1 LLVCSMTSISR
12 PPVASRVRAAELNVG
27 LELEEAVQRH
37 ARLVYKV
44 AYSALRRADE
54 AEDATQETFLRL
66 LKYPKRFE
74 RADDPAAFISR
85 VAWRV
90 ALDRLRRR
98 KIQAEVPLEQNSE
111 VVRTMRTRGKST
123 EEIAVSREMQQLLE
137 RLVASLP
144 RKLRDVVRLSTV
156 EEMQAKEI
164 AAVLK
169 IPEASVRTRLFRAR
183 AILKEKAASLL
194 ATPMGRST

>member
-1 LLVCSMTSISR
+1 MASISR
-12 PPVASRVRAAELNVG
+12 PFATPRGRAAELNVG
-27 LELEEAVQRH
+27 LDLDAAVRRH

-44 AYSALRRADE
+44 AYSALRQPEE

-111 VVRTMRTRGKST
+111 VVRSMRAQGKST
-123 EEIAVSREMQQLLE
+123 EEIAISREMQQLLE

-156 EEMQAKEI
+156 GEMQAKEI
-164 AAVLK
+164 ASILN

-183 AILKEKAASLL
+183 GILKEKASSLL
-194 ATPMGRST
+194 ATPIGRST

>member
-1 LLVCSMTSISR
+1 
-12 PPVASRVRAAELNVG
+12 VRAAELNVG
-27 LELEEAVQRH
+27 LELEEAVRRH

-44 AYSALRRADE
+44 AYSALRSPDQ

-66 LKYPKRFE
+66 LKYPKRFD
-74 RADDPAAFISR
+74 RADDPSAFIAR

-98 KIQAEVPLEQNSE
+98 KIQAEVSLEQNSE
-111 VVRTMRTRGKST
+111 IVRTMRARGKTT

-164 AAVLK
+164 AAVLN

-183 AILKEKAASLL
+183 TILKEKAASLL
-194 ATPMGRST
+194 AIPMGRST

>member
-1 LLVCSMTSISR
+1 MASISR
-12 PPVASRVRAAELNVG
+12 PFATPLGRAAELNVG
-27 LELEEAVQRH
+27 LDLDEAVRRH
-37 ARLVYKV
+37 AQLVYKV
-44 AYSALRRADE
+44 AYSALRQPDE
-54 AEDATQETFLRL
+54 AEDATQDTFLRL

-74 RADDPAAFISR
+74 RADDPAAFIAR

-111 VVRTMRTRGKST
+111 VVRTMRARGKST

-137 RLVASLP
+137 RLVATLP

-156 EEMQAKEI
+156 DEMQAKEI
-164 AAVLK
+164 AVVLS

-183 AILKEKAASLL
+183 AILKEKASSLL
-194 ATPMGRST
+194 ATPRGRSI

>member
-1 LLVCSMTSISR
+1 MASISR
-12 PPVASRVRAAELNVG
+12 PFATPRGRAAELNVG
-27 LELEEAVQRH
+27 LDLDEAVRRH

-44 AYSALRRADE
+44 AYSALRQPDE

-111 VVRTMRTRGKST
+111 VVRTMQARGKST
-123 EEIAVSREMQQLLE
+123 EEIAISREMQRLLE

-156 EEMQAKEI
+156 GEMQAKEI
-164 AAVLK
+164 ASILN

-183 AILKEKAASLL
+183 GILKEKASSLL
-194 ATPMGRST
+194 ATPIGRST